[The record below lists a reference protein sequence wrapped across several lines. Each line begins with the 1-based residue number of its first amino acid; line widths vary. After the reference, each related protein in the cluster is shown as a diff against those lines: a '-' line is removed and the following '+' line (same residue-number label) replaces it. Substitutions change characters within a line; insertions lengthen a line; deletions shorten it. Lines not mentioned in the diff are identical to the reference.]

1 MKKPYK
7 LQSTAE
13 PYLWILP
20 SVILMAIFIIIPI
33 GFVFRM
39 AFSQVTKSGLIKGFA
54 GFANF
59 QKVLGS
65 SKFTMVL
72 KNTVIW
78 TI

>member
-39 AFSQVTKSGLIKGFA
+39 AFSQVTKSGLIKDFA

-59 QKVLGS
+59 
-65 SKFTMVL
+65 
-72 KNTVIW
+72 
-78 TI
+78 